1 MKILTLRLKNLNSLQ
16 GEWKIDFTRPPFKD
30 NGLFAITGPTGAGKS
45 TLLDAI
51 CLALYHETPR
61 LKTISASSNEIMSR
75 HTADCLAEVEFE
87 VKGQLYRAF
96 WSQRRARDKA
106 DGQLQAPK
114 VELADAAGTIL
125 TTHINDKL
133 KRIEAITGLD
143 FARFTKSMLLAQGG
157 FAAFLNAS
165 ANERAELLEELT
177 GSDIYGQ
184 ISQRVFERA
193 RDARQ
198 ALEQLQ
204 ARADG
209 VELLP
214 EAERLTMQQ
223 QVAELTPRLAALQQQ
238 HQQTQALRQWRHELG
253 QAEQAEQ
260 AAALAEQAAQQA
272 IEQAR
277 PDLQRLQQSA
287 PAEAIR
293 PLQQAWQ
300 QAAERLQQTRAATDR
315 VQTQLADSRQQ
326 SVAAHWQARRIAA
339 ALAERERQQW
349 QQQQAAQQ
357 QLQHWLARHDHF
369 AALGEQLSGWHGT
382 CQQIRQLHDTQR
394 QQQAQALSQ
403 TEALAAVASRL
414 AQQQQQLQT
423 AQAAQQQ
430 ASAASEQAATMLAAL
445 LQGHSLPALRT
456 QWLHS
461 QERVQLWRQLQQHA
475 AQLRQQSAQQA
486 QLEQALADSDAQLE
500 AQHGVLA
507 TLRHD
512 YKQLK
517 EQVAD
522 KRQLLAQEQRI
533 QSLDAHRAALQPGEA
548 CPLCGSQQHPAIQA
562 YRALDVSS
570 TAQALQQKEAALQQ
584 LEDTG
589 NQARNRLAALTA
601 TREQQQQALHTVRE
615 TCVQAVADWRKLA
628 GQLPLDDGDWQ
639 QTVMLQQHLAAAEAQ
654 EAGLKHGLQQAEAAE
669 QTLAAA
675 QRQEAAQAAQ
685 LQQLAQQG
693 ALLQQEHA
701 HLQHGIAELQRQLA
715 ATAQAI
721 EQAGQTLA
729 AAIAAAGFD
738 ATGLG
743 RDDDMADWLAARQQD
758 WQHWQAQQQAQ
769 QQQQAAL
776 LQQQARCEQAA
787 SVAETWQARWAALA
801 VGHEPAGDEL
811 AIDELTIDAQALVH
825 CAEQVE
831 VLTRQIAGLQGQQ
844 AQLAADLQAQQRQHE
859 QTEQA
864 WLAALAASPFVDR
877 EAFLQALLPEE
888 ERQRL
893 QVRQQQLEQ
902 ALQRSLAVRQT
913 ALSALK
919 SLQQQ
924 ALSPLSLAELDAVL
938 VTLDAQRHAL
948 SGQQGALQA
957 LLHDDAQRRDKQQA
971 LFLQIEQQAADA
983 DIWQRLNSLIG
994 SKEGD
999 KYRKFAQGLTLDHLM
1014 HLANRH
1020 LARLHGRYLL
1030 QRKAGGELELAI
1042 VDTWQADAARDTRT
1056 LSGGE
1061 SFLVSLALA
1070 LALSDLVS
1078 HKTSIDSLFLDEG
1091 FGTLDGDTLEVALDA
1106 LDSINASGKSIGV
1119 ISHVTG
1125 MQERIAV
1132 QIVVKKGGGLGQS
1145 SLQVVG

>member
-114 VELADAAGTIL
+114 VELADASGTIL

-214 EAERLTMQQ
+214 NAERQTMQQ
-223 QVAELTPRLAALQQQ
+223 QLAELTQQLAALQQQ
-238 HQQTQALRQWRHELG
+238 QQQTQALRQWRYELTQAELAAG
-253 QAEQAEQ
+253 QAQA
-260 AAALAEQAAQQA
+260 AEQAAQAAMQQA
-272 IEQAR
+272 APQ
-277 PDLQRLQQSA
+277 LQRLHHDE
-287 PAEAIR
+287 PAVALQ
-293 PLQQAWQ
+293 PLCQAWQ
-300 QAAERLQQTRAATDR
+300 DATARQQQLETASDRL
-315 VQTQLADSRQQ
+315 QTQLGDSRQQ
-326 SVAAHWQARRIAA
+326 SLLAHWQARTIAA
-339 ALAERERQQW
+339 ALAAGARQQCQALQEELQARQAW
-349 QQQQAAQQ
+349 LAQHAHFAVLGERLSGWHSEQRQLQYGQQSVRQLQGQLQAQQDGLTASDRRLGELTQTLQQAQTQHQHSQLATQTAELAVGALLQGQTLASLRAGWQRSQQ
-357 QLQHWLARHDHF
+357 QLQA
-369 AALGEQLSGWHGT
+369 
-382 CQQIRQLHDTQR
+382 
-394 QQQAQALSQ
+394 
-403 TEALAAVASRL
+403 
-414 AQQQQQLQT
+414 
-423 AQAAQQQ
+423 
-430 ASAASEQAATMLAAL
+430 
-445 LQGHSLPALRT
+445 
-456 QWLHS
+456 
-461 QERVQLWRQLQQHA
+461 WRQLGQLA
-475 AQLRQQSAQQA
+475 DQLRQEAGQ
-486 QLEQALADSDAQLE
+486 DAQLE
-500 AQHGVLA
+500 ETLADTRRQLAAQQ
-507 TLRHD
+507 LRRDSLRQD
-512 YKQLK
+512 YRTLK
-517 EQVAD
+517 EQVDD
-522 KRQLLAQEQRI
+522 KRRLLLLEERI
-533 QSLDAHRAALQPGEA
+533 RSLEAHRAALQPGEA
-548 CPLCGSQQHPAIQA
+548 CPLCGAVEHPGIAA
-562 YRALDVSS
+562 Y
-570 TAQALQQKEAALQQ
+570 QALAGSDTARTLQEKEAALQLLEEQGRAAGGELVKLEERLNQLQASRNTLADSRRAAQAAWQALAAPLGLAEHAWAQPQQ
-584 LEDTG
+584 LEQGLQDAG
-589 NQARNRLAALTA
+589 
-601 TREQQQQALHTVRE
+601 
-615 TCVQAVADWRKLA
+615 VQDAE
-628 GQLPLDDGDWQ
+628 LDR
-639 QTVMLQQHLAAAEAQ
+639 T
-654 EAGLKHGLQQAEAAE
+654 LQQAEQAQQALGNARQQEAQQAARWQEVSQQHRLQQQAQAHAAQAVAELQQQLVAAE
-669 QTLAAA
+669 QGL
-675 QRQEAAQAAQ
+675 QQQAA
-685 LQQLAQQG
+685 
-693 ALLQQEHA
+693 
-701 HLQHGIAELQRQLA
+701 
-715 ATAQAI
+715 
-721 EQAGQTLA
+721 TLA
-729 AAIAAAGFD
+729 AAIAAAGFSTE
-738 ATGLG
+738 A
-743 RDDDMADWLAARQQD
+743 DMTAWLAARQQD
-758 WQHWQAQQQAQ
+758 WQSWQDNQRAQQQLQ
-769 QQQQAAL
+769 GAL
-776 LQQQARCEQAA
+776 LQQQALSEQAA
-787 SVAETWQARWAALA
+787 TLAQDWQARWDRLAAAAPPQVAAVPAGEAALA
-801 VGHEPAGDEL
+801 HYAAQVAQL
-811 AIDELTIDAQALVH
+811 AA
-825 CAEQVE
+825 
-831 VLTRQIAGLQGQQ
+831 QIAGLQGQQ
-844 AQLAADLQAQQRQHE
+844 VQLAADLQAQQQQLEHAE
-859 QTEQA
+859 QT
-864 WLAALAASPFVDR
+864 WLASLAASPFADA
-877 EAFLQALLPEE
+877 EAFRQALLPAE

-893 QVRQQQLEQ
+893 QAQQQQLVQ
-902 ALQRSLAVRQT
+902 ALQRCQALWHSAEAARQ
-913 ALSALK
+913 A
-919 SLQQQ
+919 LQQQ
-924 ALSPLSLAELDAVL
+924 ALTPLPLAELDAAL
-938 VTLDAQRHAL
+938 AALDAQRHAL

-957 LLHDDAQRRDKQQA
+957 LLRDDAQRRDRQQA
-971 LFLQIEQQAADA
+971 LLLEIEQQGADA

-999 KYRKFAQGLTLDHLM
+999 KYRKFAQGLTLEHLM

-1030 QRKAGGELELAI
+1030 QRKTGGELELAI

-1106 LDSINASGKSIGV
+1106 LDSINSTGKSIGV

-1132 QIVVKKGGGLGQS
+1132 QIVVKKGSGLGQS
-1145 SLQVVG
+1145 TLQVVG

>member
-16 GEWKIDFTRPPFKD
+16 GEWKIDFTQPPFRD

-114 VELADAAGTIL
+114 VELADATGTIL

-193 RDARQ
+193 RDAKQ

-214 EAERLTMQQ
+214 AEQRQTMQEQLADFDCQLAAQQAERAHSQQ
-223 QVAELTPRLAALQQQ
+223 
-238 HQQTQALRQWRHELG
+238 LRQWRHELT

-260 AAALAEQAAQQA
+260 AAVSVEQAAQQA

-277 PDLQRLQQSA
+277 PTLQRLQHSA
-287 PAEAIR
+287 PAEALR

-300 QAAERLQQTRAATDR
+300 QAAERLQHTRSATAQ
-315 VQTQLADSRQQ
+315 VQQQLQARQQ
-326 SVAAHWQARRIAA
+326 QATAAHWQATRIAA
-339 ALAERERQQW
+339 GLAAGEQQQW
-349 QQQQAAQQ
+349 QQLQTAQQ
-357 QLQHWLARHDHF
+357 QLQRWLAQHQHF
-369 AALGEQLSGWHGT
+369 AGLGEQLSGWHSAY
-382 CQQIRQLHDTQR
+382 QQIRQRHDTQR
-394 QQQAQALSQ
+394 QQQAQAASQ
-403 TEALAAVASRL
+403 AEALSAVASRL
-414 AQQQQQLQT
+414 AQQQQQMQA
-423 AQAAQQQ
+423 AQHAQQQ
-430 ASAASEQAATMLAAL
+430 ASAASEQAAAAL
-445 LQGHSLPALRT
+445 ATLLHGQSLPALRAE
-456 QWLHS
+456 WLHR
-461 QERVQLWRQLQQHA
+461 QEALQRWRQLQQHA
-475 AQLRQQSAQQA
+475 AQLRQQSAQQT
-486 QLEQALADSDAQLE
+486 QLEQALTAGDTQLA
-500 AQHGVLA
+500 AQHSVLA

-522 KRQLLAQEQRI
+522 KRMLLAQEQRI

-562 YRALDVSS
+562 YQALDVSA
-570 TAQALQQKEAALQQ
+570 TALALQQKEAALQQ
-584 LEDTG
+584 LEDSG
-589 NQARNRLAALTA
+589 NLAKNRLAALTA
-601 TREQQQQALHTVRE
+601 TREQQQQTLHTLRQA
-615 TCVQAVADWRKLA
+615 CLQAVADWQQLA
-628 GQLPLDDGDWQ
+628 HGLPLDDGDWQ
-639 QTVMLQQHLAAAEAQ
+639 QSATLQQHAAAAEAQ
-654 EAGLKHGLQQAEAAE
+654 EAGLKHTLQQAEAAE
-669 QTLAAA
+669 QTLAATR
-675 QRQEAAQAAQ
+675 QQEAAQAAQ
-685 LQQLAQQG
+685 LQQAAQQG
-693 ALLQQEHA
+693 ALLQQEHT
-701 HLQHGIAELQRQLA
+701 HLQQANAELQGQLA
-715 ATAQAI
+715 TSGQAIAQA
-721 EQAGQTLA
+721 EQALVT
-729 AAIAAAGFD
+729 AIASVGFGTAGPALD
-738 ATGLG
+738 HE
-743 RDDDMADWLAARQQD
+743 MAQWLAARQHD

-769 QQQQAAL
+769 QQQQTQL
-776 LQQQARCEQAA
+776 LQQQARSEQAA
-787 SVAETWQARWAALA
+787 STAQLWQARWLALA
-801 VGHEPAGDEL
+801 VEHEPADEDV
-811 AIDELTIDAQALVH
+811 AIDAQALAH
-825 CAEQVE
+825 CAEQVDA
-831 VLTRQIAGLQGQQ
+831 LTRQLASLQGQQ
-844 AQLAADLQAQQRQHE
+844 AQLAADLQAQQQQHAAAE
-859 QTEQA
+859 QT
-864 WLAALAASPFVDR
+864 WLAALAASPFADLA
-877 EAFLQALLPEE
+877 AFLQALLPAE
-888 ERQRL
+888 ERQQL
-893 QVRQQQLEQ
+893 QAQQQQLEQ
-902 ALQRSLAVRQT
+902 ALQRSQAVRQT
-913 ALSALK
+913 AAAARQA
-919 SLQQQ
+919 LQQQ
-924 ALSPLSLAELDAVL
+924 ALSPLSLAELDAAL
-938 VTLDAQRHAL
+938 AALDAQRQAL

-971 LFLQIEQQAADA
+971 LWLQIEQHSADV

-1030 QRKAGGELELAI
+1030 QRKTSGELELEI
-1042 VDTWQADAARDTRT
+1042 VDTWQGDVARDTRT

-1106 LDSINASGKSIGV
+1106 LDAINSTGKSIGV
-1119 ISHVTG
+1119 ISHVAG

-1132 QIVVKKGGGLGQS
+1132 QIAIRKASGLGAS
-1145 SLQVVG
+1145 RIEISG